1 MVTMVTRAF
10 AVLVAL
16 ALLVLGAP
24 VAPTAAAVPPPAA
37 RADGARPA
45 VPADLPAAL
54 WDERDSGAVALAF
67 PGWSGDHR
75 PQVRDLP
82 DAYSP
87 ELPWSPPP
95 GGPWGRVPPP
105 VSAPVPDTAVAFAL
119 PPGRAPPL
127 TARV

>member
-1 MVTMVTRAF
+1 MVTRAF

-24 VAPTAAAVPPPAA
+24 VAPTALAVPPPAA

-45 VPADLPAAL
+45 VPADRDLPAAL
-54 WDERDSGAVALAF
+54 WAERDSGAVALAI

-87 ELPWSPPP
+87 ELPWAPPLD
-95 GGPWGRVPPP
+95 GPWGRVPPP
-105 VSAPVPDTAVAFAL
+105 VSVPAPDTADAFAL